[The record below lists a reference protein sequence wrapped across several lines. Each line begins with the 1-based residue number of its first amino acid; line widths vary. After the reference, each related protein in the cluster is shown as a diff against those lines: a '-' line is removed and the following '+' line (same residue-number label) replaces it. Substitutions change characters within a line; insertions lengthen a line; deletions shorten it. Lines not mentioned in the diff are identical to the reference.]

1 MSARRPCPPLL
12 VAALAA
18 ACGTAPPPPSAP
30 VDVPVP
36 PQFTTPAPTDGS
48 ELRDAWWTSFGDRDL
63 DALVAQALEHN
74 HDLRAA
80 AARLGAATAARSSV
94 AGALWPEVD
103 AGFDAQRAR
112 RLFLGFPFGSGG
124 VPSSTATTFG
134 LSLAVRWELD
144 VWGRLRAGDAAAVA
158 DVEAALADA
167 AGARQSLAAQVCR
180 AWFQAIEAEQQLA
193 LARATAATWRA
204 TADDVRERYRAGVR
218 PALDVRLAAANLATA
233 EAQAAEREDLA
244 LRIRRRLDVLVGG
257 YPSADRSV
265 PAALGADLPTIPAA
279 LPSGLLQRRP
289 DLVAAERRLA
299 AAGCR
304 VDAAR
309 AALWP
314 RLSLTASGGTASQE
328 LADLVDGDFRVFSIG
343 ANLLAPLFRGGALRA
358 EVARSEAR
366 AEEAAAAYAGAVLRA
381 FAEVEDLLAGDQHL
395 ADRQRSL
402 TDAAAHA
409 RAAADLARARYQ
421 AGLVDFLTVAD
432 SQRQAFLAES
442 ARLLVERL
450 RRENR
455 VDLFLSLGGGF
466 RRPPPGELP

>member
-1 MSARRPCPPLL
+1 MSARRPRTPPL

-18 ACGTAPPPPSAP
+18 ACSTVPPVPSAP
-30 VDVPVP
+30 AGVPMP
-36 PQFTTPAPTDGS
+36 PQFTTPLPTDGGD
-48 ELRDAWWTSFGDRDL
+48 LRDDWWTSFGDRDL

-80 AARLGAATAARSSV
+80 AARLWAATAARGSA
-94 AGALWPEVD
+94 AGSLWPEID

-144 VWGRLRAGDAAAVA
+144 VWGRLRAGDAAAAA
-158 DVEAALADA
+158 DAEAALADA
-167 AGARQSLAAQVCR
+167 AGARQSLAAQICR
-180 AWFQAIEAEQQLA
+180 TWFHAIEAGQQLA

-244 LRIRRRLDVLVGG
+244 LRIRRQLDVLVGG
-257 YPSADRSV
+257 YPDGRRQF
-265 PAALGADLPTIPAA
+265 PAALTVDLPAIPGA
-279 LPSGLLQRRP
+279 LPADLLQRRP

-328 LADLVDGDFRVFSIG
+328 LADLVDSDFRVFSIG

-366 AEEAAAAYAGAVLRA
+366 AEEAAAAYAGAVLHA
-381 FAEVEDLLAGDQHL
+381 FAEVENLLAGDQHL
-395 ADRQRSL
+395 AERQRSL
-402 TDAAAHA
+402 TDAAAQA